1 METLGFRG
9 GSDGKES
16 ACNAGDI
23 RLITGHADPLEKGMG
38 PLFLSWLRITFLV
51 TERTNQHHFRVTSG
65 EGINNAKCIRRLLHS
80 LQNSFIHI
88 ASFDVHN
95 MGVTKVLQ

>member
-1 METLGFRG
+1 MVKNLPVMQRSRFNPWVR
-9 GSDGKES
+9 K
-16 ACNAGDI
+16 I
-23 RLITGHADPLEKGMG
+23 PLEKGMG